1 MDSDSHFLLCPR
13 SAPWGWN
20 PRISK
25 TRPRDCDHRRAEVPG
40 GTERVPDAAVG
51 GATALPRIGEL
62 RGVFGF
68 RSFLVAAM
76 NESSK
81 LAMHFSVVC
90 PDLVSV
96 GIPEHLPATGPD
108 FPGNGQSFGVG
119 DGAITRFL
127 EEFP

>member
-13 SAPWGWN
+13 SARLGWH
-20 PRISK
+20 PEISM

-51 GATALPRIGEL
+51 GATALPRVPDAAVDGATALPRVGEL

-68 RSFLVAAM
+68 RSFLVAAI
-76 NESSK
+76 NEGSK

-96 GIPEHLPATGPD
+96 GIPEHLP
-108 FPGNGQSFGVG
+108 
-119 DGAITRFL
+119 
-127 EEFP
+127 